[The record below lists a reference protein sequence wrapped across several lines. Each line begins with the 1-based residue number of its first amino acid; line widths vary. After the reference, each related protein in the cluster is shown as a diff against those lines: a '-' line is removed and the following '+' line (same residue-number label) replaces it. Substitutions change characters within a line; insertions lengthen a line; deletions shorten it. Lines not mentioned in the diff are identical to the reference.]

1 MPLPEIGA
9 KRRNTLWSLASGR
22 PECYE
27 DSTSMNILHAGLGI
41 ISCYPTQ
48 ICKILSEKECK
59 LHAICVKVYV
69 KNIHKHFPR
78 RSS

>member
-9 KRRNTLWSLASGR
+9 KRRNTLWSLASGI

-27 DSTSMNILHAGLGI
+27 DSTNMNILHAGLGI

-48 ICKILSEKECK
+48 MCKILKENECK
-59 LHAICVKVYV
+59 LLTIRVKVYV
-69 KNIHKHFPR
+69 KNIHQCFP
-78 RSS
+78 